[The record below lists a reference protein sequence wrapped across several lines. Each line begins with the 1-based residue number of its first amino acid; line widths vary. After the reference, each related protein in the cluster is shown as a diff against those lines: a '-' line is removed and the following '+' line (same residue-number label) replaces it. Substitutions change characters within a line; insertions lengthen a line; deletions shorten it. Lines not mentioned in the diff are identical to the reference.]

1 MDESWQPANDTER
14 ALLRAARADDRPEFF
29 RILTRAELFLPQ
41 LRDDD
46 TDDGSQRFV
55 TMDLFGQPFLPVFTS
70 LEAMVPQVAGVA
82 DAYTVTG
89 YDELCARWPV
99 AGWRLAINPGTPL
112 DAYLPVEAVRLAA
125 DGTLAVPAGAELLTE
140 LAEAAADD
148 EIAAAAAAGPAD
160 PTAGPADPTAGPADP
175 TAGPADPAAGPA
187 DPADGFATALARAAA
202 LARTAAPAGEPDT
215 AALLRDAAERGDST
229 GYLDGL
235 LDALVVLPTTGPV
248 DDPARLVDPDFP
260 WRAVGTGETRV
271 IEVFTSP
278 ERLDRAYPDG
288 TPSLRATMISLLMVW
303 PPGHALAVDP
313 DSPAGITLP
322 ADQVPF
328 LLLWPAPGETA
339 PGETA
344 PGETAPGETAPGE
357 SIPGGT
363 APGGTTTGRVGS
375 DRTDREADSDRS
387 AGDRWGR

>member
-14 ALLRAARADDRPEFF
+14 ALLRAARDDDRPEFF
-29 RILTRAELFLPQ
+29 RILTRVELFLPQ

-46 TDDGSQRFV
+46 PDGDSQRFV

-99 AGWRLAINPGTPL
+99 AGWRLAVNPGTPL
-112 DAYLPVEAVRLAA
+112 DAYLPVEAVRAAA
-125 DGTLAVPAGAELLTE
+125 DGELAVPAGAELLTE

-148 EIAAAAAAGPAD
+148 EIAAAAADGPAD
-160 PTAGPADPTAGPADP
+160 PPDHTAGF
-175 TAGPADPAAGPA
+175 AAA
-187 DPADGFATALARAAA
+187 MARAAEP
-202 LARTAAPAGEPDT
+202 ARTAAPAGEPDT

-229 GYLDGL
+229 GYLDAL
-235 LDALVVLPTTGPV
+235 LDALVLLPTTGPV
-248 DDPARLVDPDFP
+248 VDPARLVDPDFP
-260 WRAVGTGETRV
+260 WRAVGAGETPL

-278 ERLDRAYPDG
+278 ERLDRAHPEG
-288 TPSLRATMISLLMVW
+288 TPSLRATMVSLLMVW

-313 DSPAGITLP
+313 DSPAGITIP

-328 LLLWPAPGETA
+328 LLLWPTPD
-339 PGETA
+339 
-344 PGETAPGETAPGE
+344 E
-357 SIPGGT
+357 S
-363 APGGTTTGRVGS
+363 APGGTTTGRVGP
-375 DRTDREADSDRS
+375 DRADREADSDRS
-387 AGDRWGR
+387 AGDRWDR